1 METVKEKFTYEV
13 NKYKKGNKEFNKDL
27 PIGERGEM
35 DVKRFLEHKGCVFIH
50 KTQGNDSRYDLKMS
64 FNGIENTVEVKTDVY
79 LNKYGNPTKN
89 IVIEFEC
96 RGSASGINVTEADYY
111 TTFFPFLGEIWNIRS
126 VDLRKLIEDNNPH
139 IFEWSGDDGSNTR
152 LYGFNREAFKKH
164 FRVHKVDAV

>member
-1 METVKEKFTYEV
+1 METISEKFTYEV

-35 DVKRFLEHKGCVFIH
+35 DVKRFLEHKGCVFVH
-50 KTQGNDSRYDLKMS
+50 KTQGNDSRYDLMMS
-64 FNGIENTVEVKTDVY
+64 FNGVENTVEVKTDVF

-96 RGSASGINVTEADYY
+96 RGRASGINITEADYY

-126 VDLRKLIEDNNPH
+126 EDLKKLIADNNPH
-139 IFEWSGDDGSNTR
+139 VFEWSGDDGSNTK
-152 LYGFNREAFKKH
+152 LYGFNRADFKKH
-164 FRVHKVDAV
+164 FRVHNVDAV